1 MNELKPGVGRAGFLA
16 GSSKAES
23 LYSSLE
29 DIHISYFISWLLD
42 HFLHFKGRKAS
53 LSWVLLTDSSHDYLE
68 FTWMI

>member
-16 GSSKAES
+16 GSSKKES

-42 HFLHFKGRKAS
+42 HFLHLKRRKAS
-53 LSWVLLTDSSHDYLE
+53 LSWVLLTDSSHDNIE